1 MGDLAASSNSCWRC
15 FFKQLCN
22 SKCNQKSLTFIS
34 YVNVLWFN
42 IYACHMVMFFNYGGC
57 IPFVPLRV
65 SCNVIINCHDRIHS
79 MAISSFES
87 WSSTTSKLNSACW
100 PCKPNMSAMLFGEQE
115 QGHHLGSL
123 TKWAMLHTY
132 LMGKQP
138 PTFATTSLVVTP
150 AHWIKDQR
158 VMESMILPET
168 KRKVELNQHR
178 WNAKKFLEDTRWRII
193 LRVILD
199 GFLEIVYSHIL
210 YKNCIHRVF
219 IVKWDLTSIS
229 LKMWEENDIR

>member
-1 MGDLAASSNSCWRC
+1 
-15 FFKQLCN
+15 
-22 SKCNQKSLTFIS
+22 
-34 YVNVLWFN
+34 
-42 IYACHMVMFFNYGGC
+42 MFFNYGGC

-138 PTFATTSLVVTP
+138 TTFATTSLVVTP
-150 AHWIKDQR
+150 AHWIKDQSA
-158 VMESMILPET
+158 MESMILPET
-168 KRKVELNQHR
+168 KRKVNWTSVDGTQKISWRTLGGEL
-178 WNAKKFLEDTRWRII
+178 FSES
-193 LRVILD
+193 
-199 GFLEIVYSHIL
+199 F
-210 YKNCIHRVF
+210 
-219 IVKWDLTSIS
+219 
-229 LKMWEENDIR
+229 